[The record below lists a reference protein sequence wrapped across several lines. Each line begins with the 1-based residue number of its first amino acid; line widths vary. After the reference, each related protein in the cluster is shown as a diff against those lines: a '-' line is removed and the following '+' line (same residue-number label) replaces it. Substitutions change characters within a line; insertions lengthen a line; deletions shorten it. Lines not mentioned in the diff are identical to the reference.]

1 MRRLLKWL
9 SVFCLV
15 LVLAVGGLLF
25 RLSMGPLSLAPLQ
38 PILDTLVA
46 RGAPFNVTFTQPSL
60 VWLPQQGTIALE
72 IRDVEARTSEGAFVG
87 SAPLLRGKVAVRA
100 LLLHQ
105 QLDLVEAQLDLP
117 GIDLTRDAD
126 GQLVLSFG
134 GKLAAMK
141 LGDTGGNE
149 GLDNL
154 LGGASESSDPRL
166 AALRLVRVTAPS
178 LQFVDAVSKD
188 RTTAADPVFELER
201 VNGIWTASL
210 SGRLGDGRIEAI
222 GEPAATPPMQQ
233 VTIQFQHLRAK
244 DFAAFAPDVPLAGA
258 TVPISGTV
266 AFTIDPATGE
276 RGAGTVDLTAEAG
289 EIGVATLGLAP
300 IAIKGAS
307 LRGSFAPGWRSVQI
321 ERCQLATEGYTLG
334 AAGTVGEGDKGFDAD
349 VTLDADR
356 LDVAEILQLWPESVA
371 GDARK
376 WVVANVPVG
385 QVSAAK
391 FQLSSRSTRP
401 GQPEIG
407 GQLGFSGVELR
418 YVDTMLPATGL
429 SGSAS
434 LAGNSLEFKI
444 ATGRTGEV
452 DLSKGDAVLTN
463 LFVEQPT
470 GLRVAANL
478 SSTVPAAMRLLDA
491 EPVAL
496 RKATGLS
503 ADNAAGQQTTAFELA
518 LPLLDK
524 IPPEKIRF
532 KATTQL
538 TNVEL
543 RQAAPGYDL
552 AAQRL
557 AVVAEPAAITA
568 KGDVRVNGVP
578 ITVDVR
584 ENTPPVRGVQRTVK
598 ASGTIDAAGAR
609 ALAVDWPKEI
619 GGAVGFDAT
628 LVEARNPLRT
638 IDVALDLRQTAFSLA
653 SAVLVKHAGQAGSAS
668 ARLVQ
673 ADAKSLAVQNAVIDV
688 AGWRAEGET
697 DLGLEPL
704 QPRRVLLRQLRGP
717 LGDLTADLALDG
729 SRWRGRVDIGRL
741 DVRPLLQEQ

>member
-1 MRRLLKWL
+1 M
-9 SVFCLV
+9 
-15 LVLAVGGLLF
+15 
-25 RLSMGPLSLAPLQ
+25 
-38 PILDTLVA
+38 
-46 RGAPFNVTFTQPSL
+46 
-60 VWLPQQGTIALE
+60 
-72 IRDVEARTSEGAFVG
+72 
-87 SAPLLRGKVAVRA
+87 
-100 LLLHQ
+100 
-105 QLDLVEAQLDLP
+105 
-117 GIDLTRDAD
+117 
-126 GQLVLSFG
+126 
-134 GKLAAMK
+134 
-141 LGDTGGNE
+141 
-149 GLDNL
+149 
-154 LGGASESSDPRL
+154 
-166 AALRLVRVTAPS
+166 
-178 LQFVDAVSKD
+178 
-188 RTTAADPVFELER
+188 
-201 VNGIWTASL
+201 
-210 SGRLGDGRIEAI
+210 
-222 GEPAATPPMQQ
+222 
-233 VTIQFQHLRAK
+233 
-244 DFAAFAPDVPLAGA
+244 
-258 TVPISGTV
+258 
-266 AFTIDPATGE
+266 
-276 RGAGTVDLTAEAG
+276 
-289 EIGVATLGLAP
+289 
-300 IAIKGAS
+300 
-307 LRGSFAPGWRSVQI
+307 
-321 ERCQLATEGYTLG
+321 
-334 AAGTVGEGDKGFDAD
+334 GEGDKGFDAD

-434 LAGNSLEFKI
+434 LAGNSLEFKV

-538 TNVEL
+538 TDVEL

-717 LGDLTADLALDG
+717 LGDLTADLAPGRQPVARPGRHRPARRAPAAAGQWQCRRRRGAAARLPGRPDRPAAAARRRAVQRSERYGRAAPAASGPAPGCAPTSRTARSAWMRRHRPSAPSCTLLGSDAGWLIRGDRHVRQRHPRRNLPPVGRREPGRGRIRRERRAEDPATSPCGVRRPMARIISLASFSGLGNALSGQGVPVRPAGGPVPAPRRDG
-729 SRWRGRVDIGRL
+729 SRSTRRGSSAATSAPGPTATIDFGAGPLHINGTVAPAYTINRILGRIPIIGQILSGSRLGCGPGGHLQRQWRPARSR
-741 DVRPLLQEQ
+741 RSASTRWPPWCPA